1 MSQGT
6 VCRKCRMYVDGDYA
20 YHDSCAEKEIKET
33 HVELDHIRAVNKTYE
48 DHIAESAAVYAEL
61 DRLRAELSAYKV
73 VLSRAE
79 AAQDKAEAELSSL
92 RELAENLEKLESA
105 ILATKFSDDES
116 WAACVARVMSAHL
129 LEGETIISPVQR
141 RAGDV
146 EVIAKV
152 LHEAEFQ
159 SDYETVSESGK
170 EECRRI
176 ARILSH
182 HLLEGE
188 K

>member
-1 MSQGT
+1 MSSKPDEESNT
-6 VCRKCRMYVDGDYA
+6 
-20 YHDSCAEKEIKET
+20 AEDVVA
-33 HVELDHIRAVNKTYE
+33 H
-48 DHIAESAAVYAEL
+48 L
-61 DRLRAELSAYKV
+61 DRAHAIVGELCSGNRRWTMSVPGRIDSDPDLVIGVALRRARSFILAKDAELSTF
-73 VLSRAE
+73 RE
-79 AAQDKAEAELSSL
+79 KAGDV
-92 RELAENLEKLESA
+92 EKLETA

-116 WAACVARVMSAHL
+116 WAAAVARVMSAHL
-129 LEGETIISPVQR
+129 LEGKTMISPVQR

-176 ARILSH
+176 ARILSY
-182 HLLEGE
+182 HLLEG
-188 K
+188 KP